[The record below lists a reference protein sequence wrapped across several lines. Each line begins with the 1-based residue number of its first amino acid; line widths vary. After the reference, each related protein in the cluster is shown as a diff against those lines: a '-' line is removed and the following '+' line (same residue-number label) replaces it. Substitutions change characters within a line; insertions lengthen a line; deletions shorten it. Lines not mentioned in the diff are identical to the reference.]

1 MIEKIKRTI
10 IGGQNSPFR
19 LRGREYRDSDRRDYR
34 LYNEVKEKIGIFKP
48 LMGYNKKGKLTRHD
62 ASDFGE
68 LIAYWL
74 ARKTDIPVCEVELAT
89 KKEQYYSAKSV
100 DVRGAISYLDLQP
113 GETVALSIE
122 ILDYYRRNHFDEY
135 KEILLAN
142 KSVREKDLSQY
153 SPYYNNNIE
162 IIIPAFIAFVK
173 DKYPNVS
180 EKQIVDLKQRLIEMT
195 VFDCRFANTDRNDE
209 NFGLRISK
217 DGTEFYPIFDNEQIL
232 GFHEPVE
239 FIEANSAASL
249 QEHIDQKLVSRM
261 GVTSKPEKLSYSA
274 MMTYLFT
281 TFPEETYKAYQKVMS
296 VKDTDLIE
304 MFEMCGDE
312 LDDVHKA
319 YALRIFKSREK
330 GFETIKDN
338 YIDKDGR
345 VINDNTLPGNKP
357 MELTTRSGRA
367 SGSPKKSK
375 TPRPPITLDD

>member
-1 MIEKIKRTI
+1 
-10 IGGQNSPFR
+10 
-19 LRGREYRDSDRRDYR
+19 
-34 LYNEVKEKIGIFKP
+34 
-48 LMGYNKKGKLTRHD
+48 
-62 ASDFGE
+62 
-68 LIAYWL
+68 
-74 ARKTDIPVCEVELAT
+74 
-89 KKEQYYSAKSV
+89 
-100 DVRGAISYLDLQP
+100 
-113 GETVALSIE
+113 
-122 ILDYYRRNHFDEY
+122 
-135 KEILLAN
+135 
-142 KSVREKDLSQY
+142 
-153 SPYYNNNIE
+153 
-162 IIIPAFIAFVK
+162 
-173 DKYPNVS
+173 
-180 EKQIVDLKQRLIEMT
+180 
-195 VFDCRFANTDRNDE
+195 
-209 NFGLRISK
+209 
-217 DGTEFYPIFDNEQIL
+217 
-232 GFHEPVE
+232 
-239 FIEANSAASL
+239 
-249 QEHIDQKLVSRM
+249 M

-281 TFPEETYKAYQKVMS
+281 TFPEQTYKAYQKVMS